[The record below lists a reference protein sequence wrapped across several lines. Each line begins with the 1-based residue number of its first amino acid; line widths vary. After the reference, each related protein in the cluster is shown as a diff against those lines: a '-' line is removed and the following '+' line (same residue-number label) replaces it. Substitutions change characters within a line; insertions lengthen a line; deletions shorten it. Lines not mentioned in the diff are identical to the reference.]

1 MTSPA
6 DVGDGL
12 VAGAVGWGVDVGLG
26 LGVGYG
32 VGVGVGAVAGAMT
45 CPGPG
50 VFKIRLVVGS
60 ARCTVSV
67 VGSRE
72 DATVLSA
79 VNCVGCSVGVAPGR
93 GTAVG
98 GTVVGSS
105 GGGTRVDVD
114 RMLGGTLSVTTIL
127 RVGCGPEHPTANAA
141 KDNANTE
148 NASFPLMLKHTL
160 QGL

>member
-1 MTSPA
+1 MA
-6 DVGDGL
+6 C
-12 VAGAVGWGVDVGLG
+12 LG
-26 LGVGYG
+26 R
-32 VGVGVGAVAGAMT
+32 
-45 CPGPG
+45 G

-79 VNCVGCSVGVAPGR
+79 VNCGGCSVGVAPGR

-98 GTVVGSS
+98 GT
-105 GGGTRVDVD
+105 RVDVD
-114 RMLGGTLSVTTIL
+114 RMVGGTLSVTTIL

-141 KDNANTE
+141 KDNENTE

-160 QGL
+160 RRL

>member
-1 MTSPA
+1 MASPA

-45 CPGPG
+45 CLGPG

-79 VNCVGCSVGVAPGR
+79 VNCVGCSVGVASGR

-98 GTVVGSS
+98 GAVVG
-105 GGGTRVDVD
+105 
-114 RMLGGTLSVTTIL
+114 LSDDYITGRL
-127 RVGCGPEHPTANAA
+127 WAGAPN
-141 KDNANTE
+141 
-148 NASFPLMLKHTL
+148 S
-160 QGL
+160 

>member
-1 MTSPA
+1 MA
-6 DVGDGL
+6 CL
-12 VAGAVGWGVDVGLG
+12 
-26 LGVGYG
+26 
-32 VGVGVGAVAGAMT
+32 
-45 CPGPG
+45 GPG

-79 VNCVGCSVGVAPGR
+79 VNCGGCSVGVAPGR

-114 RMLGGTLSVTTIL
+114 RMVGGTLSVTTIL

-141 KDNANTE
+141 KDNVNTE
-148 NASFPLMLKHTL
+148 NANFPVDAQTYTPGTL
-160 QGL
+160 AAYIWRADWEKKAIRWAIIASAHGNLRIC